1 MNPGSRRYAPLSGL
15 HGVVMVTLT
24 QRLPADS
31 SAQVAYILSLTADD
45 RTRSRLRFETEEH
58 VSVQLGLP
66 RGTVLRDGDLL
77 RADDGVTL
85 VRVHARPEPVITARA
100 PDALTLLR
108 AAYHLGNRH
117 VPVEV
122 GTDYLRLSPDSV
134 LADMLLQLGLAITE
148 EITPFQPEAG
158 AYGGHT
164 HAQQGGHA
172 HAPFRSHL

>member
-1 MNPGSRRYAPLSGL
+1 ML
-15 HGVVMVTLT
+15 TLT

-31 SAQVAYILSLTADD
+31 SAPAAYTLSLTADD
-45 RTRSRLRFETEEH
+45 RTRSRLRFETEER

-77 RADDGVTL
+77 RAEGCDAV
-85 VRVHARPEPVITARA
+85 VRVRAKSEPVITARA

-134 LADMLLQLGLAITE
+134 LADMLVQLGLTITE
-148 EITPFQPEAG
+148 EVTPFQPEAG
-158 AYGGHT
+158 AYGGHS
-164 HAQQGGHA
+164 HHGGHA
-172 HAPFRSHL
+172 HAPFRAHP